1 MNRLSNYPVRTKVA
15 DDVDWK
21 NIPEEKWEMNFRPL
35 RQLTDESEFFSRMIS
50 VATVFAAASMVMI
63 AVLNA
68 MCPFLFRN
76 SETLVLI
83 LFSAAILYFRALK
96 KPNQE
101 TGIMLF
107 CTLVLL
113 LVISNLGL
121 IFANGHRN
129 EFYLSV
135 FITVVIPLFLYF
147 LDRVGCVHVHWLTAS
162 PMMDKAT
169 MVMLRESW
177 HQRFGRGLFV
187 PARACSKKRVGNEI
201 QIASCFR
208 LISFYP
214 AFLLSVFFICFGSV
228 VGVQF
233 TTTPWIAQ
241 ASLIAAS
248 LLIVVAAIW
257 TDRRYEG
264 SVAATVSAMK
274 LFCTAMT
281 FRKHPGTIQYPMKY
295 RFRLNLFFSAM
306 TALSFGVNTLWFPW
320 AVGSF
325 MQVGNATQLL
335 LNIAIQSAV
344 VVGLPPLLMFS
355 MAVIALGPV
364 LRQFELLC
372 ETEQALLGNEGW
384 TEFDGY
390 IDRLINSGNAS
401 EAECVWI
408 GFHKERGFP
417 ILIPVALLN
426 QHAHLLGGSGSG
438 KTGLGLSTLVAQL
451 IKRDDGPV
459 IVIDGKGDEAFF
471 QSLLNWCGQ
480 SNRKLK
486 WFTTSAEKSSY
497 LFNPLGQAAFEKFSL
512 SEIVG
517 FMLLSLNLFHGSDYG
532 RGWFT
537 QASKMALAEAAKLKV
552 KGVPRPTNFK
562 LFCKYLEQVIRE
574 DKTLEK
580 SATHVL
586 FMLRTLSEFPQMND
600 SVDADGTVHSAVEH
614 AIEMLEVI
622 KKKQCVYFGFDS
634 LTDVSTAGELS
645 RMAVYSI
652 ISAAKV
658 YEQETK
664 KKPKVTVVIDEAQ
677 NVFASNIGTAIEMAR
692 SFGISFVFAHQTRDQ
707 LKLDGSTDLRSV
719 VDSCTQVKLHFDAQ
733 GETVKHLQ
741 EISGEV
747 AYADTT
753 WEQFVT
759 NIRAGY
765 ISMAHAIGRE
775 NEPATAKVTMKV
787 GPRLTINEIQDS
799 ARQPNGCI
807 FAINRKLGLAQYNG
821 AFPIH
826 IDYPIGL
833 NEFEENQKR
842 RWPSTNEETVS
853 SLPHWP
859 KITNE
864 TVVRSELPE
873 KATQDVEADLND
885 IASDLFGKDKI

>member
-35 RQLTDESEFFSRMIS
+35 RQLTAESEFFSRMIS

-76 SETLVLI
+76 SETLVFI

-96 KPNQE
+96 NPNQE

-121 IFANGHRN
+121 IFANGYRD
-129 EFYLSV
+129 EFYLTV
-135 FITVVIPLFLYF
+135 FIAVVIPLVLYF
-147 LDRVGCVHVHWLTAS
+147 LDRVGCIYIHWLTAS
-162 PMMDKAT
+162 PMMDRAT
-169 MVMLRESW
+169 MVLLRKTW
-177 HQRFGRGLFV
+177 RQRFGRGLFV
-187 PARACSKKRVGNEI
+187 PAKACSKKRVGDEI
-201 QIASCFR
+201 QIESCFR

-241 ASLIAAS
+241 ASLIATS
-248 LLIVVAAIW
+248 LLIVLATIW
-257 TDRRYEG
+257 TDRHYEG
-264 SVAATVSAMK
+264 SVVATVSAMK

-295 RFRLNLFFSAM
+295 RFRLNLFFSAI

-320 AVGSF
+320 ATGSF
-325 MQVGNATQLL
+325 MQVGNVTHLL
-335 LNIAIQSAV
+335 LNIAIQSV
-344 VVGLPPLLMFS
+344 VVIGLPPLLIFS

-364 LRQFELLC
+364 LRQYELLC
-372 ETEQALLGNEGW
+372 ETEHALLGNEGW

-390 IDRLINSGNAS
+390 TDRLVNSGNAS
-401 EAECVWI
+401 EAECIWI

-451 IKRDDGPV
+451 IKRNDGPV
-459 IVIDGKGDEAFF
+459 IVIDGKGDEAFL
-471 QSLLNWCGQ
+471 QSLLNWCEEER
-480 SNRKLK
+480 RKLK
-486 WFTTSAEKSSY
+486 WFTTSAEKSSF
-497 LFNPLGQAAFEKFSL
+497 LFNPLGQDAFEKFSL

-537 QASKMALAEAAKLKV
+537 QASKTALAEAAKLKV
-552 KGVPRPTNFK
+552 EGIPRPASFK
-562 LFCKYLEQVIRE
+562 LFCKHLEQVMRD
-574 DKTLEK
+574 DKRLEK
-580 SATHVL
+580 PAMHVL
-586 FMLRTLSEFPQMND
+586 FMLQTLSEFPQMND
-600 SVDADGTVHSAVEH
+600 SANADGTAHSSVEH

-652 ISAAKV
+652 ISAAKA

-733 GETVKHLQ
+733 GKRLSTCKKFREKLRTLIQ
-741 EISGEV
+741 LGSNSLLTSG
-747 AYADTT
+747 
-753 WEQFVT
+753 
-759 NIRAGY
+759 RG
-765 ISMAHAIGRE
+765 
-775 NEPATAKVTMKV
+775 
-787 GPRLTINEIQDS
+787 
-799 ARQPNGCI
+799 I
-807 FAINRKLGLAQYNG
+807 F
-821 AFPIH
+821 
-826 IDYPIGL
+826 
-833 NEFEENQKR
+833 
-842 RWPSTNEETVS
+842 RWLMP
-853 SLPHWP
+853 
-859 KITNE
+859 
-864 TVVRSELPE
+864 
-873 KATQDVEADLND
+873 
-885 IASDLFGKDKI
+885 